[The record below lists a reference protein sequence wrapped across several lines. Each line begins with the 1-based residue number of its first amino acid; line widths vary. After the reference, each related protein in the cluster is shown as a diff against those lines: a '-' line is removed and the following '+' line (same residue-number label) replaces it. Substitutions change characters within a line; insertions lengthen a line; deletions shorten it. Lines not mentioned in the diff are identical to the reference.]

1 MPRQVGNE
9 ASTDCT
15 GGALRVLH
23 VITSM
28 AAQWGGTATA
38 VAGLTRALGD
48 FGVESEIV
56 TTTSTSEGPLLATP
70 HLTRHCFER
79 GLGARVWPGYSRALA
94 AHLERAIGDFDIIHV
109 HGIWHF
115 GGWLAARIAKRKG
128 VPYVVSL
135 HGELDGRRLRHKRLK
150 KRIYRAL
157 LLDDML
163 RDANALHAVSAVECG
178 HAARLG
184 LATPI
189 FVCPNGVD
197 LAVFDEP
204 ADADLLAEH
213 RVLRDKRII
222 LYMGRIESLKG
233 LDVLARAF
241 IDVAKEYHDV
251 ALLIAGRDEDGTLDA
266 VNRTLRGAGVADRV
280 ALAGFLVGERK
291 STALAHADVFVLSS
305 FSEGFSIAV
314 VEALAAGLPV
324 VISRECNF
332 PEVETANAGFV
343 VPSAR
348 AEVAKA
354 IAAILAD
361 ADLAKRMGENARRLV
376 EEHYQWPAIGS
387 RMAQRYR
394 ALCGSDRAS
403 LPLGGAANAAM
414 ESE

>member
-1 MPRQVGNE
+1 MPRQIGNE
-9 ASTDCT
+9 APEGSD
-15 GGALRVLH
+15 GALRVLH
-23 VITSM
+23 VIASM
-28 AAQWGGTATA
+28 AAEWGGTATA
-38 VAGLTRALGD
+38 VTGLTKALGD
-48 FGVESEIV
+48 VGVHSEIV
-56 TTTSTSEGPLLATP
+56 TTASASEGPLLATP

-79 GLGARVWPGYSRALA
+79 GLGARVWSGYSRALA
-94 AHLERAIGDFDIIHV
+94 AHLERVISDFDIVHV
-109 HGIWHF
+109 HGVWHF

-135 HGELDGRRLRHKRLK
+135 HGELDGRRLRHKHVK

-163 RDANALHAVSAVECG
+163 RNANALHAVSTVECG

-184 LATPI
+184 LTTPV

-197 LAVFDEP
+197 LAVFSEP

-213 RVLRDKRII
+213 RALRDKRII

-251 ALLIAGRDEDGTLDA
+251 ALLVAGRDEDGTLDA
-266 VNRTLRGAGVADRV
+266 VSRTLRGAGVADRV
-280 ALAGFLVGERK
+280 ALAGFLVGKRK
-291 STALAHADVFVLSS
+291 SAALARADVFVLSS

-332 PEVETANAGFV
+332 PEVERAGAGFV
-343 VPSAR
+343 VPSAH
-348 AEVAKA
+348 APVAKA
-354 IAAILAD
+354 IAAILED
-361 ADLAKRMGENARRLV
+361 SDLAKCMGENARRLV
-376 EEHYQWPAIGS
+376 EEHYQWPAIAR

-394 ALCGSDRAS
+394 ALCGSDCANP
-403 LPLGGAANAAM
+403 PLGGAANAAM